1 MGTLGLELWNLYTLS
16 HLSRTYFLERLM
28 TSRLGSNWIY
38 MYPEFMIHQLPL
50 AYLYSGIVVSITP
63 EFLRSFMMFTCDVP
77 ISLSSVL
84 RGDSQGPPWG

>member
-38 MYPEFMIHQLPL
+38 MYPEFMIHPLPL
-50 AYLYSGIVVSITP
+50 YTFILALWFPSLLSFCVV
-63 EFLRSFMMFTCDVP
+63 L
-77 ISLSSVL
+77 
-84 RGDSQGPPWG
+84 